1 MVLKIRYKLNFL
13 CTNLAAVSICINAYS
28 NTYVNIV
35 HLKNKP
41 KVNFGL
47 CPCPVTEV
55 EVAIQKKREREQER
69 EQEQEQEQEQ
79 EREREPC

>member
-1 MVLKIRYKLNFL
+1 MVSKIRYKLNFL
-13 CTNLAAVSICINAYS
+13 CTDLAAVSICINAYS

-47 CPCPVTEV
+47 CQSTTPAPLP
-55 EVAIQKKREREQER
+55 KLKLPSRKRGSESKSKSKSERENLVNK
-69 EQEQEQEQEQ
+69 
-79 EREREPC
+79 